1 MGEIRD
7 NLKKNLNY
15 YLDIMNISQKTLS
28 EKLNVSQAAVTNWV
42 KGKNSPDIET
52 VSEICEFLDIK
63 MSDLL
68 GDNKLPNPN
77 ILSKNEEVLLTGYN
91 QLNESGRSKLMERLD
106 ELLELPKYRKE

>member
-1 MGEIRD
+1 MGEIRN

-15 YLDIMNISQKTLS
+15 YLDLMNVSQKTLS

-52 VSEICEFLDIK
+52 VSEICDFLNIK

-68 GDNKLPNPN
+68 GENKNINKLDEKDNSL
-77 ILSKNEEVLLTGYN
+77 ISKYN
-91 QLNESGRSKLMERLD
+91 QLNELGQSKLMERLD
-106 ELLELPKYRKE
+106 ELLELPKYRK

>member
-1 MGEIRD
+1 MGEIRN

-15 YLDIMNISQKTLS
+15 YLDLMNVSQKTLS

-52 VSEICEFLDIK
+52 VSEICDFLNIK

-68 GDNKLPNPN
+68 GENKNINKLDEKDNSL
-77 ILSKNEEVLLTGYN
+77 ISKYN
-91 QLNESGRSKLMERLD
+91 QLNELGQSKLMERLD
-106 ELLELPKYRKE
+106 ELLELPKYRR

>member
-1 MGEIRD
+1 MGEIRN

-15 YLDIMNISQKTLS
+15 YLDLMNVSQKTLS

-52 VSEICEFLDIK
+52 VSEICDFLNIK

-68 GDNKLPNPN
+68 GENKNINKLDEKDNSL
-77 ILSKNEEVLLTGYN
+77 ISKYN
-91 QLNESGRSKLMERLD
+91 QLNESGQSKLMERLD
-106 ELLELPKYRKE
+106 ELLELPKYRK